1 MEMKEVMS
9 YCMDRYDYPQ
19 FFDINIGKD
28 FKLETKPDYNAE
40 VREPRRVVIKIS
52 TYRGVSS
59 GAIHYYA
66 KIEADGIKI
75 CSNVIERNGQIRKIY
90 HGGYICDEYNNLPR
104 RQKAIWGSS
113 YEIEVGRILTQ
124 EEINSAPLRWE
135 YYEAGFL
142 TNAFYSKREAV
153 ERAKEIVA
161 ARFSK
166 EWVVE
171 IEDNA

>member
-1 MEMKEVMS
+1 MEDMEMKEVMS

-104 RQKAIWGSS
+104 R
-113 YEIEVGRILTQ
+113 
-124 EEINSAPLRWE
+124 
-135 YYEAGFL
+135 
-142 TNAFYSKREAV
+142 
-153 ERAKEIVA
+153 
-161 ARFSK
+161 
-166 EWVVE
+166 
-171 IEDNA
+171 